1 MKHNTTTTATVPA
14 VILDTDKKQPSGLHF
29 TLNHTGKMNGIHS
42 LSTSCK
48 HNPQCQKNAQIP
60 GSICSHCFSFAMMK
74 RYTNLDGCMDRNG
87 EILRNSV
94 LPVEFWPVTTGQIF
108 RLESFGDLANW
119 MQAANYLNFAR
130 RNPQTRFSLYTKN
143 PRFIAEAIA
152 KGYEKP
158 ENLVIVFSSLFLNA
172 RAKAPYPFID
182 KVFTVYESENKAPD
196 GINCG
201 ARNCFACQRCYRK
214 NPDGV
219 KIEHISELLK

>member
-1 MKHNTTTTATVPA
+1 MKHTTTTAPA
-14 VILDTDKKQPSGLHF
+14 VILDTAKNQPSGLHF
-29 TLNHTGKMNGIHS
+29 TLNHTGKMQGIHS

-48 HNPQCQKNAQIP
+48 GNAQCQKNAQIK
-60 GSICSHCFSFAMMK
+60 GSICEHCFSFAMMK
-74 RYTNLDGCMDRNG
+74 RYTNLDGCMQRNA
-87 EILRNSV
+87 EILRAGII
-94 LPVEFWPVTTGQIF
+94 PADQWPVTTGQIF

-143 PRFIAEAIA
+143 PRFVAEAIA

-182 KVFTVYESENKAPD
+182 KVFTVYETEDKAPD

-219 KIEHISELLK
+219 KVEHISELLK